1 MDVTRLVSYIIDDSL
16 PRFVAPRAHL
26 LAPERSSRPTR
37 ARVTCTRDPTCSLS
51 LSLAGVS
58 RFDRSALGGTTTA
71 AFVGVN
77 AVFGGVVAVVVVVVS
92 SSL

>member
-1 MDVTRLVSYIIDDSL
+1 ML
-16 PRFVAPRAHL
+16 
-26 LAPERSSRPTR
+26 
-37 ARVTCTRDPTCSLS
+37 LS

-77 AVFGGVVAVVVVVVS
+77 AVFGGVVAVAVTVRIGEERGGHDENGRGVIFELVRELARLRGQLGRRRLV
-92 SSL
+92 

>member
-1 MDVTRLVSYIIDDSL
+1 ML
-16 PRFVAPRAHL
+16 
-26 LAPERSSRPTR
+26 
-37 ARVTCTRDPTCSLS
+37 LS

-77 AVFGGVVAVVVVVVS
+77 AVFGGVVAVVVVVVVS